1 MTTPA
6 PRTDWLAII
15 ILYCAGLVAAMQFAK
30 LSPVM
35 SLVARELSL
44 GPVAAG
50 LSVSIL
56 GLVGVLFAVSV
67 GAIANA
73 VGLARALRAALFG
86 GGIVALLGAFAPEAN
101 SFLLSRFLE
110 GFSHLFI
117 VVCTPALMANA
128 AAPRDKPIALSLWGC
143 FFGAGYALTSLLSPF
158 IVGEAAWRNLLLA
171 HGAAMLAVGLGVTL
185 VTRGMPVRGAWPGL
199 SAIMRKHIDVAR
211 SGAPLLLAL
220 TFFAYTVQF
229 LAVLTFLNIFLQAQ
243 LNWPVERIG
252 VALFIAPLWSLV
264 FTLLSGLVVRGG
276 LGIAWGFG
284 IVFGVLA
291 ASSLMVFAIVPSPPL
306 LLVALAVMMACFGL
320 LPGLAFANMPRV
332 ARSPEQTTLGFSA
345 IALFGNLG
353 TFLGTPLLAFVLS
366 AGGWAAVALTLA
378 AISVVGAGLGW
389 ALERA
394 TREDAVVN

>member
-1 MTTPA
+1 MSEPA

-35 SLVARELSL
+35 SLVARDLAL
-44 GPVAAG
+44 GPVGAG

-67 GAIANA
+67 GAVANA
-73 VGLARALRAALFG
+73 VGLARALRLALFG
-86 GGIVALLGAFAPEAN
+86 GGAVALAGAFAPEAN

-110 GFSHLFI
+110 GFSHLFV

-128 AAPRDKPIALSLWGC
+128 AAPRDKPLALALWGC
-143 FFGAGYALTSLLSPF
+143 FFGAGYALTSLLAPF

-171 HGAAMLAVGLGVTL
+171 HGAAMIAVGLAVTW
-185 VTRGMPVRGAWPGL
+185 VTRGQMAQGAWPGF
-199 SAIMRKHIDVAR
+199 SAILRKHADVAR

-229 LAVLTFLNIFLQAQ
+229 LAVLTFLNIFLQTQ
-243 LNWPVERIG
+243 LNWPAEQIG

-264 FTLLSGLVVRGG
+264 FTLMSGFVARSG
-276 LGIAWGFG
+276 LGIARSFG
-284 IVFGVLA
+284 IVFAVLA
-291 ASSLMVFAIVPSPPL
+291 AAALVVFALVPPPPL
-306 LLVALAVMMACFGL
+306 LLVSLAVMMACFGL

-353 TFLGTPLLAFVLS
+353 TFLGTPLLAMFLE
-366 AGGWAAVALTLA
+366 AGGWTSVALVLA
-378 AISVVGAGLGW
+378 TISVAGAGLGW

-394 TREDAVVN
+394 TRQHAVVN

>member
-1 MTTPA
+1 MSEPA

-67 GAIANA
+67 GTVANA
-73 VGLARALRAALFG
+73 MGLARALRAALFG
-86 GGIVALLGAFAPEAN
+86 GGIVALAGAFAPEAN
-101 SFLLSRFLE
+101 SFLLTRFLE
-110 GFSHLFI
+110 GFSHLFV

-143 FFGAGYALTSLLSPF
+143 FFGAGYALTSLVSPF

-171 HGAAMLAVGLGVTL
+171 HGVATVAVGLAVTF
-185 VTRGMPVRGAWPGL
+185 VTRGNPVQGAWPGL
-199 SAIMRKHIDVAR
+199 SSIARKHLDVAR

-229 LAVLTFLNIFLQAQ
+229 LAVLTFLNIFLQTQ
-243 LNWPVERIG
+243 LNWPAERIG
-252 VALFIAPLWSLV
+252 LALFIAPLWSLV
-264 FTLLSGLVVRGG
+264 FTLVSGLVVRSG

-291 ASSLMVFAIVPSPPL
+291 VSSLIVFAFVPPPVL
-306 LLVALAVMMACFGL
+306 LLVSLAVMMACFGL
-320 LPGLAFANMPRV
+320 LPGLAFANMPHV

-353 TFLGTPLLAFVLS
+353 TFLGTPLLALFLT
-366 AGGWAAVALTLA
+366 AGGWRAVALALC
-378 AISVVGAGLGW
+378 AISVAGAGLGW
-389 ALERA
+389 ALDRA
-394 TREDAVVN
+394 TRKSADVN